1 MSCSR
6 RARSASVTRGI
17 KSRTAITSSASRTW
31 YASISSCGVSDR
43 TSARRRGRIV
53 ISPSADRRPMAS
65 LMRATAYRQFLGQ
78 RHLGQLGAGQEVISQ
93 DLVAQML
100 VDPLRQRQIVERYR
114 H

>member
-1 MSCSR
+1 MSWSS

-53 ISPSADRRPMAS
+53 ISPSAARRPMAS
-65 LMRATAYRQFLGQ
+65 LMGPRLIASSLDSATSDSSVPGR
-78 RHLGQLGAGQEVISQ
+78 R
-93 DLVAQML
+93 
-100 VDPLRQRQIVERYR
+100 
-114 H
+114 